1 MLCANPLVKEMHKV
15 ETRCD
20 SLLEETAKALNEDVL
35 ALMLLAV
42 QKTDL
47 GLSIRTAVKRCVF
60 HMTNWERMQIHQ
72 I

>member
-1 MLCANPLVKEMHKV
+1 MLMQCANPLVKEMQKI

-20 SLLEETAKALNEDVL
+20 ALLEETAEALNEDVL

-47 GLSIRTAVKRCVF
+47 ELSIRTAVKQCVF
-60 HMTNWERMQIHQ
+60 LMKH
-72 I
+72 